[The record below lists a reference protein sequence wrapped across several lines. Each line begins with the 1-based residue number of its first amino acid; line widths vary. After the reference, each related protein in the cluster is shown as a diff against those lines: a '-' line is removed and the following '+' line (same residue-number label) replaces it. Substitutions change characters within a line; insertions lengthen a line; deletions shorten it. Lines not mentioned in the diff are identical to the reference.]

1 MTMGSSPLAKSALIG
16 VVMQAVM
23 VMVGKLVPS
32 IGAMPNFYAICGTV
46 LAAIT
51 GSIVARG
58 APGATAGSVAAN
70 GAIAGGATSVVGGLL
85 AVATGQW
92 PNFEIVQIM
101 FPAISGAVGGGVG
114 GLLGRMMNKPAAT

>member
-1 MTMGSSPLAKSALIG
+1 MGSNPLAKSALTG

-32 IGAMPNFYAICGTV
+32 IGAMPNFFAICGTV
-46 LAAIT
+46 LAAVT
-51 GSIVARG
+51 GSIVARS
-58 APGATAGSVAAN
+58 APNATAGSVATN

-92 PNFEIVQIM
+92 PGFEIVQLL
-101 FPAISGAVGGGVG
+101 FPALSGAIGGGVG
-114 GLLGRMMNKPAAT
+114 GMLGRMMNKPSAT